1 MKEDWT
7 KDIQR
12 LIADHKGKAPDG
24 LLDDIKAEMNRRG
37 LSCPQPSEV
46 KGARIVPLWRKRW
59 VQSAAAAA
67 AIALFVAVPMIWKSA
82 SEEVVVVADKK
93 GGVTSSNVQKT
104 PISSSEN
111 DENGASDEE
120 SATGLMTLNR
130 KEDAAKVGS
139 QSLYAFTTEPSNF
152 NVNAG
157 VPQSETEAGVKA
169 VEQAS
174 KGDKPNTETTE
185 KTAQKPVD
193 KNKGYIR
200 NNPSR
205 KYDEPSR
212 QYEEV
217 DWHHNDGSGFMLTA
231 YYGGG
236 ATSTGHGETA
246 PVAMSDAPIYG
257 MYPADMIISNNKYAY
272 GVSSVDRKAHHK
284 QPIKAGISVGYR
296 LNDKWSMQT
305 GVTYSY
311 LSTDFTSEGM
321 STRTQ
326 KLHYVGVPLTAS
338 YSVLRGR
345 KAEVYVT
352 AGGEVEKLVK
362 GSVGSENY
370 ESEKVKEG
378 RPQFS
383 VKAAVGG
390 AYNFT
395 PNVSV
400 YVEPGVNYYFDNHSS
415 VINSYKD
422 HPTSFSLNM
431 GFRININK

>member
-12 LIADHKGKAPDG
+12 LMADHKGKAPDG

-46 KGARIVPLWRKRW
+46 KSARIVPLWRNRW
-59 VQSAAAAA
+59 VQSVAAAA
-67 AIALFVAVPMIWKSA
+67 AIALFVAVPMVWKSA
-82 SEEVVVVADKK
+82 SENVVVVADKK
-93 GGVTSSNVQKT
+93 DGAVSSNMQKT

-111 DENGASDEE
+111 EKNGASDEE
-120 SATGLMTLNR
+120 SAAGLMPLNR

-139 QSLYAFTTEPSNF
+139 QSLYAFTAEPSNF
-152 NVNAG
+152 NGNA
-157 VPQSETEAGVKA
+157 VVSQSETDEGTKA
-169 VEQAS
+169 IEKAS
-174 KGDKPNTETTE
+174 KEGKPNAETTE
-185 KTAQKPVD
+185 KTAQKSAD

-205 KYDEPSR
+205 KHDEPSR

-236 ATSTGHGETA
+236 ATSTGHGGA
-246 PVAMSDAPIYG
+246 MPVAMSDAPVFG
-257 MYPADMIISNNKYAY
+257 MYPADMIVSNNKYMY
-272 GVSSVDRKAHHK
+272 GVSSVDRKARHK
-284 QPIKAGISVGYR
+284 QPIKAGVSVGYR
-296 LNDKWSMQT
+296 LNDRWSVQT

-345 KAEVYVT
+345 KAEAYVT

-400 YVEPGVNYYFDNHSS
+400 YVEPGVNYYFDNHST

-422 HPTSFSLNM
+422 RPASFSLNM

>member
-37 LSCPQPSEV
+37 LSCPQPSEI
-46 KGARIVPLWRKRW
+46 KKARIVPLWRNRW
-59 VQSAAAAA
+59 VQSAAAAV
-67 AIALFVAVPMIWKSA
+67 AIALFVAVPIVWKAA
-82 SEEVVVVADKK
+82 SDEVVVMADKK
-93 GGVTSSNVQKT
+93 GGAASSNMQKT
-104 PISSSEN
+104 PIPSLKN
-111 DENGASDEE
+111 DKNGASDNE
-120 SATGLMTLNR
+120 SAAGVIQLNR
-130 KEDAAKVGS
+130 NGNAAKVSS
-139 QSLYAFTTEPSNF
+139 QRLYAFTASSSNF
-152 NVNAG
+152 NGNA
-157 VPQSETEAGVKA
+157 VALQSGTDEGTKT

-174 KGDKPNTETTE
+174 KEDAPNAETTE
-185 KTAQKPVD
+185 RTAQKSAD

-205 KYDEPSR
+205 KHDEPSR

-217 DWHHNDGSGFMLTA
+217 DWHHNNGSGFMLTA
-231 YYGGG
+231 YYSGG

-246 PVAMSDAPIYG
+246 PVAMSDAPVFG
-257 MYPADMIISNNKYAY
+257 MYPADMIVSNNKYAY
-272 GVSSVDRKAHHK
+272 GVSSVDRKARHK

-296 LNDKWSMQT
+296 LNDRWSVQT

-338 YSVLRGR
+338 YSVLCGR

-370 ESEKVKEG
+370 ESEKVKER

-422 HPTSFSLNM
+422 RPTSFSLNM